1 MLSVMNVM
9 CQILEC
15 SVNGFPDIVCRLQ
28 YLNSSAASVASYL
41 FFACTVVERYYK
53 VVVSKDVFSIRVAKH
68 IWIVIFLTANGVG
81 AINLWATHRN
91 LNGHCMFNYA
101 LRYLAVIEY
110 AIVFLFAFICSV
122 VMIICYVCIGVFVL
136 RKMQE
141 LAHSNVTD
149 SFRNSYRNT
158 IQMTK
163 MLATV
168 TFVFLISA
176 NVPYITMVF
185 FMAKAPT
192 TEPEMSIVLGLI
204 TGFFI
209 NTFFNPFLYVA
220 LSETFRQRSMSLVKN
235 CFGLRV

>member
-81 AINLWATHRN
+81 AIHMWATHRN

-122 VMIICYVCIGVFVL
+122 VMIMCYVRIGVFGL
-136 RKMQE
+136 RKIQE
-141 LAHSNVTD
+141 LVHT
-149 SFRNSYRNT
+149 Y
-158 IQMTK
+158 
-163 MLATV
+163 
-168 TFVFLISA
+168 
-176 NVPYITMVF
+176 
-185 FMAKAPT
+185 
-192 TEPEMSIVLGLI
+192 
-204 TGFFI
+204 
-209 NTFFNPFLYVA
+209 
-220 LSETFRQRSMSLVKN
+220 SL
-235 CFGLRV
+235 R